1 MRQRSSGAHDS
12 RIGAGKRYT
21 RLRVETPLRRP
32 DSTSAT
38 LTVFMSTTPSG
49 ALAGS
54 GTLSS
59 LIEARFGENVE
70 VPEALE
76 RDPELTGLAAHR
88 SHRSFTSE
96 PVPPVVLRA
105 LLAAAFS
112 APAKS
117 DLQQSCVVHVSG
129 RSDRERIAALIPSM
143 PWIADAPVLLVF
155 CGDNRRIRRIC
166 ALRGIRFAN
175 DHFDSFFNAA
185 VDAGL
190 VMAGFIRAA
199 QAAGLGCCPLSAV
212 RNHADEVS
220 RMLELPDYVFPV
232 AGVVAG
238 YPAKERKITPR
249 LPLDAFVHVDR
260 YDDGDFEQWIASYD
274 ERRHAALP
282 LGPGRQRDPVRF
294 GRVGFY
300 GWSEDKARQVAVSEC
315 HDFGDFVRSK
325 RFRLD

>member
-1 MRQRSSGAHDS
+1 MIAESG
-12 RIGAGKRYT
+12 R
-21 RLRVETPLRRP
+21 E
-32 DSTSAT
+32 SAT
-38 LTVFMSTTPSG
+38 LGSMSDM
-49 ALAGS
+49 
-54 GTLSS
+54 LSS
-59 LIEARFGENVE
+59 LIEARFGESVE

-76 RDPELTGLAAHR
+76 RDPELAGLAAHR

-96 PVPPVVLRA
+96 PVPPAVLRT

-117 DLQQSCVVHVSG
+117 DLQQSCVVQVG
-129 RSDRERIAALIPSM
+129 DRSVHDRIAGLVPSM

-166 ALRGIRFAN
+166 ALRGAPFAN

-199 QAAGLGCCPLSAV
+199 QAAGLGCCPLSAI
-212 RNHADEVS
+212 RNHAAEVS
-220 RMLELPDYVFPV
+220 RMLGLPDYVFPV

-238 YPAKERKITPR
+238 HPAKARRITPR

-260 YDDGDFEQWIASYD
+260 YDDSGFERWIASYD

-282 LGPGRQRDPVRF
+282 LDPDRQRDPARF
-294 GRVGFY
+294 GRTERY
-300 GWSEDKARQVAVSEC
+300 GWSEDKARQVAVSER